1 MFDRQFRIKSV
12 LIQCG
17 TANWAGG
24 DFMKLVKE
32 LIFQSKYLNPKDAF
46 FEIMAFSE
54 LGYFHFG
61 V

>member
-1 MFDRQFRIKSV
+1 MFDCQFHINTV
-12 LIQCG
+12 LIQCV
-17 TANWAGG
+17 TANWAGD
-24 DFMKLVKE
+24 DFMKLVTE

-46 FEIMAFSE
+46 FEIMAFNE